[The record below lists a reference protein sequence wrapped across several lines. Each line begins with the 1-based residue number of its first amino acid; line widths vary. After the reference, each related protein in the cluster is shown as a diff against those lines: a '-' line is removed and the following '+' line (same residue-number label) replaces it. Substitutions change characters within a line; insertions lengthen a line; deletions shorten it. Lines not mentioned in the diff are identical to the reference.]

1 MGGLSRRNSIL
12 EQLRRERALVVVD
25 GGNSLTPTPPMQPPP
40 RPGVPTQPPPRA
52 ATEDE
57 IAQWRIKADLIGAA
71 YALGGIDGLALGAS
85 DWRLGRDWVETWASA
100 HALPVLAANL
110 DCDGR
115 QPFRGGRVVA
125 VAGRRVGLIGL
136 TAGAPEGCTVTDP
149 VVAAQRAW
157 ADLGPVDVAV
167 VLAPIGADAL
177 VALGQS
183 GLPAQL
189 VVTAGGRP
197 APVPSYGSMFA
208 FEQAPRGKHVGV
220 LDLTFVEGATT
231 WRMAGAVDALASR
244 VLRSEQRLA
253 DLATRLAGAPDDLT
267 RQKWEAQRRTYE
279 NQLARDRGLLAEAE
293 RSTLVHS
300 VAPREIGLGDEVP
313 DHPATRTLVVDA
325 KRRLADRIGQEDP
338 LRVPHL
344 VPEGSAWA
352 GSDACVACHRA
363 EHRQWAGTAHARASS
378 SLLAENRLSDT
389 TCFGCHVTGAQQE
402 GGPHA
407 PAEIGPF
414 RDVQCEACHGPSAAH
429 ASAPTTPPPV
439 PAPGSDRCVGCHD
452 GDRDGGRFD
461 WEAYRPRIVHDPA
474 RPVRDLP

>member
-1 MGGLSRRNSIL
+1 MGGLSRRNQVL
-12 EQLRRERALVVVD
+12 EQLRKERALVVVD
-25 GGNSLTPTPPMQPPP
+25 GGNSLSPTPPMQPPQ
-40 RPGVPTQPPPRA
+40 RPGAPPLPPPRP
-52 ATEDE
+52 ATEDD
-57 IAQWRIKADLIGAA
+57 ISQWRIKADLIGAA
-71 YALGGIDGLALGAS
+71 YAVGGIDGLALGAS
-85 DWRLGRDWVETWASA
+85 DWRLGRPWIETWASS

-110 DCDGR
+110 ECGG
-115 QPFRGGRVVA
+115 QKPFAGGRVVS

-136 TAGAPEGCTVTDP
+136 TAGSPEGCTVTDP
-149 VVAAQRAW
+149 VAAAQRALTE
-157 ADLGPVDVAV
+157 LGPVDITV

-183 GLPAQL
+183 GLAAQI

-220 LDLTFVEGATT
+220 LDLTFVDGATT
-231 WRMAGAVDALASR
+231 WRLAGAADALEAR
-244 VLRSEQRLA
+244 VRRSEQRLA
-253 DLATRLAGAPDDLT
+253 DLETRIAGAPDDTT
-267 RQKWEAQRRTYE
+267 RQKWQAQRRTYE
-279 NQLARDRGLLAEAE
+279 NQLARDRGLLAEAD
-293 RSTLVHS
+293 RTTAVHG

-313 DHPATRTLVVDA
+313 DHLPTRTLVVDA

-352 GSDACVACHRA
+352 GSDACVACHRP
-363 EHRQWAGTAHARASS
+363 EHRQWASTAHARASS
-378 SLLAENRLSDT
+378 SLLAQDRFADA

-407 PAEIGPF
+407 PSEVGPF

-429 ASAPTTPPPV
+429 VSAPATPPPV
-439 PAPGSDRCVGCHD
+439 VDPGRDRCEGCHD

-461 WEAYRPRIVHDPA
+461 WSSYRPRIVH
-474 RPVRDLP
+474 RPSEEVRDLP